1 MNKSNKA
8 RAFQD
13 GKWGHVLVMK
23 TPIALVI
30 LVCLVNVRVTLLF
43 MVNAACSRNC
53 PATPVIVLAVFD
65 FEL

>member
-1 MNKSNKA
+1 
-8 RAFQD
+8 
-13 GKWGHVLVMK
+13 MK

-30 LVCLVNVRVTLLF
+30 LVCLVDVRVTLLF

-53 PATPVIVLAVFD
+53 PATPVIVLAVLD